1 MLQALVKHGAGRVA
15 NECRRQVAAGWWR
28 CDLPLCRFPRRAWL
42 ARGWIGLFLIGLML
56 GLTSPVAA
64 SEPCNPPNLI
74 PQPVCDMDSFHG
86 DPPRQVPDGWSEFVL
101 YGEPSFMN
109 DPHSYFGTGTLR
121 IWSSGGTF
129 KAGIFTQVN
138 VTPGAGYRAS
148 IAWGAPNAP
157 DTFGRQLGIDPT
169 GGTDPNSPTVIW
181 GPMHWGEGRML
192 NYRPGEGPNVDVLAR
207 AVNSTITVF
216 FVTDHP
222 SSTGENLIYVD
233 VIALYPDENAP
244 AAVAPVAKE
253 APTETPVPDAPAPA
267 PVAAEAVAAAAVVQ
281 QPTPVPPT
289 ATETPTPTETPMP
302 TATPTATNTPTPTA
316 TPSPTLTT
324 TWTPWPTATA
334 EQAATGLTLSA
345 FVRRPAT
352 LQSRFMHTATQFY
365 PTGLLFLSVL
375 SFGGAG
381 LCAGSL
387 WWLRR
392 RYL

>member
-1 MLQALVKHGAGRVA
+1 MLQAWAKRATLRKSNHCCYPVTAKGVR
-15 NECRRQVAAGWWR
+15 CRIPSSRLLQARWVVRSWMGLWVGG
-28 CDLPLCRFPRRAWL
+28 LILYLTVPLY
-42 ARGWIGLFLIGLML
+42 
-56 GLTSPVAA
+56 A

-169 GGTDPNSPTVIW
+169 GGTDPNSPNVIW

-192 NYRPGEGPNVDVLAR
+192 NYRPGDGPNIDLLAR
-207 AVNSTITVF
+207 AINPTMTVF

-222 SSTGENLIYVD
+222 TSTGENLIYVD
-233 VIALYPDENAP
+233 AIALYPDENAP

-253 APTETPVPDAPAPA
+253 APADTATPESAA
-267 PVAAEAVAAAAVVQ
+267 PVAAEAVVAAAIVP
-281 QPTPVPPT
+281 PTPVPPT
-289 ATETPTPTETPMP
+289 ATATPTPTETPTPTPTPTM
-302 TATPTATNTPTPTA
+302 TATPTPTT
-316 TPSPTLTT
+316 TPSPTSTA

-334 EQAATGLTLSA
+334 AQAMTGMPLRALVSQPQTL
-345 FVRRPAT
+345 P
-352 LQSRFMHTATQFY
+352 SRLLRTATPFY
-365 PTGLLFLSVL
+365 PTGLLFLSAL

-381 LCAGSL
+381 LCVGSL

-392 RYL
+392 R